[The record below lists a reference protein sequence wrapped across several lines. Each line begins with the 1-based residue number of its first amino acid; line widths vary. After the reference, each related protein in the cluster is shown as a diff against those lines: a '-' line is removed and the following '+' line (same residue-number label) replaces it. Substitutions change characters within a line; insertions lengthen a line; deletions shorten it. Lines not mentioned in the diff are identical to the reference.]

1 MSGGAGTGYPQGE
14 GGRRS
19 RTAVGEEV
27 RESVAAEGESVPG
40 SGIPEGEGERH
51 HWTTESGAGGR
62 LDSHV
67 ADRTGLSRSRV
78 AALIAEGRVL
88 VNGRP
93 GKKSEAVGPGR
104 IVEVVVPPPA
114 ASEAMAEDIPLD
126 IVFEDRELVVVNK
139 RAGLVVHPAAGH
151 PAGTL
156 VNALLH
162 HVGDLSGIGGTLRPG
177 IVHRLD
183 RDTSGLMVVAKT
195 DGAHRGLSEALKA
208 RRVKRVYLAALWG
221 RLAEERLVVDRP
233 IGRHRGDRTRMGVVA
248 GGRPSRTRLRH
259 LEEWPAA
266 SLCEARLDTG
276 RTHQIRVHAASIGH
290 AVVGDEVY
298 GAGRERGFGGSARR
312 WAAELAAR
320 TPRQF
325 LHAHRLEFDHP
336 VTGDV
341 MAFRAPLPGDLAA
354 VRGWAVG
361 GDPRR
366 DDR

>member
-1 MSGGAGTGYPQGE
+1 MSRGAGTGEARDE
-14 GGRRS
+14 GVDHRWI
-19 RTAVGEEV
+19 VGSEA
-27 RESVAAEGESVPG
+27 R
-40 SGIPEGEGERH
+40 
-51 HWTTESGAGGR
+51 GR

-88 VNGRP
+88 VDGRP
-93 GKKSEAVGPGR
+93 GKKSEAVAVGR
-104 IVEVVVPPPA
+104 TVEVRVPPPA
-114 ASEAMAEDIPLD
+114 PSDAVAEDIPLE
-126 IVFEDRELVVVNK
+126 IVFEDRELLVVNK
-139 RAGLVVHPAAGH
+139 QAGLVVHPAPGH

-183 RDTSGLMVVAKT
+183 RDTSGLMAVAKS
-195 DGAHRGLSEALKA
+195 DRAHQGLSEALKG

-221 RLAEERLVVDRP
+221 TLPEDRVVVDRP
-233 IGRHRGDRTRMGVVA
+233 IGRHPRYRTRMAVVA
-248 GGRPSRTRLRH
+248 GGRASRTRLRH

-266 SLCEARLDTG
+266 SLCEATLDTG
-276 RTHQIRVHAASIGH
+276 RTHQIRVHAASVGH

-298 GAGRERGFGGSARR
+298 GAGRERGFGGTARR

-320 TPRQF
+320 MPRQF
-325 LHAHRLEFDHP
+325 LHAHRLEFSHP
-336 VTGDV
+336 VTGEAL
-341 MAFRAPLPGDLAA
+341 AFRAPLPGDLAA

-361 GDPRR
+361 QGEGGEG
-366 DDR
+366 

>member
-1 MSGGAGTGYPQGE
+1 M
-14 GGRRS
+14 RHRW
-19 RTAVGEEV
+19 
-27 RESVAAEGESVPG
+27 SV
-40 SGIPEGEGERH
+40 
-51 HWTTESGAGGR
+51 ESGAEGR

-67 ADRTGLSRSRV
+67 AERTGLSRSRV
-78 AALIAEGRVL
+78 AALIAERRVL
-88 VNGRP
+88 VDGRP
-93 GKKSEAVGPGR
+93 AKKSEAVPQGR
-104 IVEVVVPPPA
+104 TVEVLVPSPA
-114 ASEAMAEDIPLD
+114 PSEALAEDIPVK

-139 RAGLVVHPAAGH
+139 QAGLVVHPAPGH
-151 PAGTL
+151 PTGTL

-195 DGAHRGLSEALKA
+195 DRAHQALSDALRE

-221 RLAEERLVVDRP
+221 TLPEERVVVDRP
-233 IGRHRGDRTRMGVVA
+233 IGRHPRDRKRMAVVV
-248 GGRPSRTRLRH
+248 GGRPARTGLRH

-266 SLCEARLDTG
+266 SLCEAALDTG

-290 AVVGDEVY
+290 AVVGDRVY
-298 GAGRERGFGGSARR
+298 GVGRERGFGGPARR

-320 TPRQF
+320 IPRQF

-336 VTGDV
+336 GTGEPL
-341 MAFRAPLPGDLAA
+341 AFRAPLPGDLAA

-361 GDPRR
+361 DEEGSRGR
-366 DDR
+366 